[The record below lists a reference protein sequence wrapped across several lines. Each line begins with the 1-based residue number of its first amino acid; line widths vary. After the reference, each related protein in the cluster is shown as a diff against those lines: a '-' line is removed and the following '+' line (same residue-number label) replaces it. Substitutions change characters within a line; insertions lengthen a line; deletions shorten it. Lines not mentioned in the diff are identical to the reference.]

1 MLSIIYLI
9 LGIAAG
15 AGAGYYIRT
24 VIVSKNVNSAEQK
37 AEAVITEA
45 RKKEKEILLQA
56 NDKALHIIDDGKREE
71 QQRRTELQQYQQRL
85 EKRESTF
92 DQKLLELENK
102 QQHLDHK
109 TKEVEEQKEHI
120 LKIKQDQLEKLER
133 IAGLTKDDAQKAL
146 MTNVELQY
154 KDDLLARMKKLQ
166 EENASELERKAKN
179 MLALTIARTSLSH
192 VSEFTTTTVDL
203 PSEDMK
209 GRIIGKEGRNIRAL
223 EHLTGCEIVI
233 DDTPNTIIISGF
245 SPIRRHVAKR
255 SLETLISDGRIHPG
269 RIEDAVEQAKKNI
282 AAEIKKA
289 GEDALYERGITGVDP
304 KLVQIL
310 GRLKF
315 RTSYGQNVL
324 QHSMEVSYISELLAR
339 ELGADVNVCKK
350 GGLFHD
356 IGKAVDHEVQGG
368 HPEIGYDI
376 MIKFGFPEEMA
387 YMSPAHHEDAP
398 KTLEGVIVKIADA
411 ISGSRPGARN
421 DSSEQYL
428 QRLEEL
434 EGIATRHEGVQ
445 KAYAIQAGR
454 ELRVFVSADQIDDL
468 GAQKMARDIAK
479 SIESE
484 MTYPGEIKVTLIREK
499 RVIEVAR

>member
-1 MLSIIYLI
+1 MGAATGLAIGY
-9 LGIAAG
+9 GI
-15 AGAGYYIRT
+15 RS
-24 VIVSKNVNSAEQK
+24 VIVRKNVEGAERK
-37 AEAVITEA
+37 AESILTDA
-45 RKKEKEILLQA
+45 RSKEKEILLQA
-56 NDKALHIIDDGKREE
+56 KDKALKVIDDAKREE
-71 QQRRTELQQYQQRL
+71 QQRRAELHQLQQRL

-92 DQKLLELENK
+92 DQKLLELEAK
-102 QQHLDHK
+102 QQQAQA
-109 TKEVEEQKEHI
+109 KEKEAEI
-120 LKIKQDQLEKLER
+120 LKEQVAAIKKEQVEKLEK
-133 IAGLTKDDAQKAL
+133 IASLSMDDAKTAL
-146 MTNVELQY
+146 ITTVESQY

-166 EENASELERKAKN
+166 EENSAELERKAKHL
-179 MLALTIARTSLSH
+179 LALTIQRASLSH

-203 PSEDMK
+203 PSDEMK

-233 DDTPNTIIISGF
+233 DDTPNALTISGF

-255 SLETLISDGRIHPG
+255 ALESLIQDGRIHPG
-269 RIEDAVEQAKKNI
+269 RIEEAVDQAKKNI
-282 AAEIKKA
+282 ALEIKKA

-324 QHSMEVSYISELLAR
+324 MHSMEVSHISELLAR

-376 MIKFGFPEEMA
+376 MIKFGFPEEIA

-434 EGIATRHEGVQ
+434 EGIATRQEGVV

-454 ELRVFVSADQIDDL
+454 ELRVFVNTEHIDDL
-468 GAQKMARDIAK
+468 AAQKLARDIAK
-479 SIESE
+479 QIEAE
-484 MTYPGEIKVTLIREK
+484 LAYPGEIKVTLIREK
-499 RVIEVAR
+499 RITEYAR